1 MKVVQLHRNDLYVLL
16 GGAFRSLGIVP
27 KVMELGVLR
36 GENARKMHDAL
47 SPSLMVLI
55 DSWSSAVIEAYCP
68 FGELPPWVSPP
79 ETYDYYYGGS
89 VREQATY
96 DRIYD
101 ECALRFKD
109 LPNVRMLRSP
119 TFEAIARIEPETGAS
134 QFELVYIDANHQYE
148 YVLRDL
154 MCYQNF
160 VAEDGCMML
169 NDCCHSAG
177 GVMQNLGVLEAVTSF
192 LKRSD
197 FRPIAMTNTDWS
209 DLILTRKGSKLGQM
223 IDYVITNSDIA
234 YIDIPDQLLPAAK
247 VIHGQKRINI
257 SFV

>member
-1 MKVVQLHRNDLYVLL
+1 MKVVQLHRNDLYVVL
-16 GGAFRSLGIVP
+16 GRVFESLGTSP
-27 KVMELGVLR
+27 KIIELGVLR
-36 GENARKMHDAL
+36 GENALRMQNAL

-55 DSWSSAVIEAYCP
+55 DSWSIDSIKGYCP
-68 FGELPPWVSPP
+68 FDELPTWVNPP
-79 ETYDYYYGGS
+79 DAYDNYYGGS
-89 VREQATY
+89 VRDQSTY
-96 DRIYD
+96 DRIHD
-101 ECALRFKD
+101 ECVLKFQDIPTVKILRYLTIEALSHIK
-109 LPNVRMLRSP
+109 PA
-119 TFEAIARIEPETGAS
+119 TGIEK
-134 QFELVYIDANHQYE
+134 FDLVYIDANHQYE

-154 MCYQNF
+154 MRYQDL
-160 VAEDGCMML
+160 VAENGCIML

-197 FRPIAMTNTDWS
+197 FKPIALTNTDWS
-209 DLILTRKGSKLGQM
+209 DLILTRKGSQLGPM

-247 VIHGQKRINI
+247 VVHGQKRINI